1 MKSFQNERQARIF
14 FRRKW
19 LHPKMGQVKKSPQ
32 SPAPAPPPQRQYL
45 TPSGIVALGPVEPE
59 NEPDERFAESTSIG
73 EPTDTDISCFDF
85 SRRNSNTDDAY
96 RLKIE
101 LSDED
106 ELIEIASFQSQASQD
121 GTDREQDF
129 VHDLNESEMG
139 TWTGFDKYCICFKT

>member
-1 MKSFQNERQARIF
+1 
-14 FRRKW
+14 
-19 LHPKMGQVKKSPQ
+19 MGQVKKSPQ

-59 NEPDERFAESTSIG
+59 NEPDERYAESTSIG

-106 ELIEIASFQSQASQD
+106 GHLLFQQAYAENPKL
-121 GTDREQDF
+121 RNYANYYAE
-129 VHDLNESEMG
+129 
-139 TWTGFDKYCICFKT
+139 